1 MLKPIVT
8 KVVAWSSMYGVWR
21 LPAMCMHFRHT
32 GYHGSIWYT
41 CMFVYVTALTIKLH
55 GIDHVDIAGA

>member
-1 MLKPIVT
+1 M
-8 KVVAWSSMYGVWR
+8 
-21 LPAMCMHFRHT
+21 PAMCMHFRHT